1 MSLLHKIT
9 YTYPLFVHPHS
20 TLTKQPKS
28 MMLISFILFKKWR
41 LKKIRV
47 ELQGSV
53 CFFPVAPNPCYEFS
67 VVLPSFV
74 CLSYSVLANQS
85 NSRTRNRFECIPLA
99 LFISFWLLTTN
110 LLPMTWTGWA
120 VWCRVCHMVA
130 WGCILLWFV
139 RGHCPDCKAFLG
151 QITIRKVPL

>member
-41 LKKIRV
+41 LKKFRV

-53 CFFPVAPNPCYEFS
+53 CFFPVAPNPYYEFS

-74 CLSYSVLANQS
+74 CLSYFVLANQS
-85 NSRTRNRFECIPLA
+85 YSRTHHRRERTRYIVDTVGVFLA
-99 LFISFWLLTTN
+99 TN
-110 LLPMTWTGWA
+110 QKTLSAIWTGWA
-120 VWCRVCHMVA
+120 VGCRVCHMVA
-130 WGCILLWFV
+130 
-139 RGHCPDCKAFLG
+139 
-151 QITIRKVPL
+151 